1 MYRTTG
7 RGADHRQKKA
17 NKEKKTKKNIA
28 FESGN
33 ETLGYSF
40 VINRDFQQNPQDW
53 QYSL

>member
-7 RGADHRQKKA
+7 RGEDHRQKK
-17 NKEKKTKKNIA
+17 KKPTKKKKQKNIA

-40 VINRDFQQNPQDW
+40 VINRDFQ
-53 QYSL
+53 